1 MSSDNN
7 DTPDDEPE
15 DGEEEDVEQEEPD
28 EDKEEEE
35 RGDEE
40 QETEE
45 EEDEEETELP
55 QPEEDETGIPPDS
68 DFTFSADFIKRLDEA
83 TNVNID
89 ISQFIN
95 VHRELEKYGET
106 QRELLKTVASHDID
120 LDQFKVTLPL
130 ENFGI
135 TEEANRALAKTI
147 NPQIF
152 RINKDLENAVAND
165 FYETVAAL
173 NQITQQGA
181 SKPETSP
188 QPEESDEPTPGEI
201 FEEEVIDEVAE
212 EVVENDEY
220 PSELKE
226 RAHTI
231 RETDSREEK
240 QAAFNQMYELAEGG
254 VLTMLELTVAAIL
267 QARVY
272 AILFYMYAK
281 VCLTWNGSDE

>member
-1 MSSDNN
+1 MSPDNN
-7 DTPDDEPE
+7 DTPDDESE
-15 DGEEEDVEQEEPD
+15 DGEEEDVGQKEPD

-35 RGDEE
+35 R
-40 QETEE
+40 
-45 EEDEEETELP
+45 EDEEETELP
-55 QPEEDETGIPPDS
+55 QPEDDETGIPPDTG
-68 DFTFSADFIKRLDEA
+68 FTFSADFIKKLEESL
-83 TNVNID
+83 NPNID
-89 ISQFIN
+89 VSQFID
-95 VHRELEKYGET
+95 VHRELEKYAET
-106 QRELLKTVASHDID
+106 QKEMLKAATSHDID

-135 TEEANRALAKTI
+135 TKETNRALAESI

-152 RINKDLENAVAND
+152 RINKDLKNAVAND

-173 NQITQQGA
+173 NQIAQQGA
-181 SKPETSP
+181 S

-240 QAAFNQMYELAEGG
+240 QDAFNQMYELAEGG
-254 VLTMLELTVAAIL
+254 ALTMLELTVAAIL
-267 QARVY
+267 QARIY
-272 AILFYMYAK
+272 AILVYMYAK